1 MILKIKMI
9 VIVYLIPYIMEIDL
23 TIVIICFSFGLLF
36 GIISTVVGI
45 GGGVMYVPF
54 MSLLLFIPLLSAV
67 DTSTFVI
74 LISSAAAFLTY
85 LKDGRTDLKC
95 SLVFGSFSIIGS
107 VICTILFDV
116 LFTINSTILKW
127 IFAAVLLITSVI
139 MVLKAR
145 QSRLTAKN
153 STEEPL
159 KFSLKDHDYKVHL
172 KKGIP
177 LFILAGFLAKLIGIG
192 GGVINTPSLNIV
204 LGYPIHNATAIST
217 TIIFFTSIYNTI
229 VNSITGQ
236 INYIIGILIG
246 VGAILGSIIGA
257 KLSNKIPKVVLQYFV
272 AIVLIVLS
280 IRMFF

>member
-1 MILKIKMI
+1 
-9 VIVYLIPYIMEIDL
+9 MEIDL
-23 TIVIICFSFGLLF
+23 VIIITCFLFGLLF
-36 GIISTVVGI
+36 GIISTVAGI

-54 MSLLLFIPLLSAV
+54 MSLFLLIPLLSAV
-67 DTSTFVI
+67 DTSSFVI

-95 SLVFGSFSIIGS
+95 SLIFGCFSILGS
-107 VICTILFDV
+107 IICTILFDV
-116 LFTINSTILKW
+116 LFAIDSTVLKW

-145 QSRLTAKN
+145 QSRLVAKN

-159 KFSLKDHDYKVHL
+159 EFSLKDHDYKVHL

-192 GGVINTPSLNIV
+192 GGIINTPSLNII
-204 LGYPIHNATAIST
+204 LQYPIHNATAIST
-217 TIIFFTSIYNTI
+217 TIIFFTAIYNTI

-246 VGAILGSIIGA
+246 VGAILGSITGA
-257 KLSNKIPKVVLQYFV
+257 KLSNKIPKIALQYFV
-272 AIVLIVLS
+272 AIVLIILS

>member
-1 MILKIKMI
+1 
-9 VIVYLIPYIMEIDL
+9 MEI
-23 TIVIICFSFGLLF
+23 TFVIIITCIIFGLIF
-36 GIISTVVGI
+36 GIISTVAGI

-54 MSLLLFIPLLSAV
+54 MSLFLFIPLISTV
-67 DTSTFVI
+67 DTSSFVI

-95 SLVFGSFSIIGS
+95 SLLFGSFSILGS
-107 VICTILFDV
+107 IICTILFDI
-116 LFTINSTILKW
+116 LFTIESTVIKW
-127 IFAAVLLITSVI
+127 IFATVLLITSII
-139 MVLKAR
+139 MILKAR
-145 QSRLTAKN
+145 QSRLAAKN

-159 KFSLKDHDYKVHL
+159 EFSLKDHDYKAHL

-192 GGVINTPSLNIV
+192 GGVINTPSLNIL

-217 TIIFFTSIYNTI
+217 TIIFFTAIYNTI

-246 VGAILGSIIGA
+246 AGAILGSITGA
-257 KLSNKIPKVVLQYFV
+257 KISNKIPKVALQYFV
-272 AIVLIVLS
+272 TIVLFFHS
-280 IRMFF
+280 ARMFF